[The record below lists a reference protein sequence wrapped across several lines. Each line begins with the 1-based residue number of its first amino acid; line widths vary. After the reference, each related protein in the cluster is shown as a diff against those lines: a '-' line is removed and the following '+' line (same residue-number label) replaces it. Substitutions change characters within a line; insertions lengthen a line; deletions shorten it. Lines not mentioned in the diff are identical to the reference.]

1 MKSESELV
9 AAAHLSYI
17 GSFRKLV
24 EQSPAGA
31 IHVDDRAFTFVTGLM
46 IPTFN
51 GCVVTQPIAAGELTE
66 SLDWLSSRGLPYE
79 VSIAEP
85 LAPELA
91 DVVMGSGLSINPVPY
106 PGMALHPVPP
116 SPPLPPDVV
125 VARGLEPGLA
135 DYLPASFAADP
146 DVRVFN
152 ARLDGRPVGISIA
165 IRTGDVAGVY
175 GVGTRPES
183 RGRGVG
189 TAVTWAAV
197 AAGREWGSDTI
208 VLQASEM
215 GLSLYQ
221 RMGFRTVVRYVKF
234 LGGVRRPVQPDD

>member
-1 MKSESELV
+1 MKSEPELV

-24 EQSPAGA
+24 EHSPAGA
-31 IHVDDRAFTFVTGLM
+31 IYVDDRAFTFATGLM

-51 GCVVTQPIAAGELTE
+51 GCIVTLPIAASELTE
-66 SLDWLSSRGLPYE
+66 SLEWLSSRELPYE

-91 DVVMGSGLSINPVPY
+91 DVVVGSGLSINRVPY
-106 PGMALHPVPP
+106 PGMVLHPVPA
-116 SPPLPPDVV
+116 SPALPPDVTV
-125 VARGLEPGLA
+125 VPGLVPGLA

-175 GVGTRPES
+175 AVGTRPES

-189 TAVTWAAV
+189 TAATWAAV
-197 AAGREWGSDTI
+197 DAGSEWGADTI

-234 LGGVRRPVQPDD
+234 SGGPSQASPA